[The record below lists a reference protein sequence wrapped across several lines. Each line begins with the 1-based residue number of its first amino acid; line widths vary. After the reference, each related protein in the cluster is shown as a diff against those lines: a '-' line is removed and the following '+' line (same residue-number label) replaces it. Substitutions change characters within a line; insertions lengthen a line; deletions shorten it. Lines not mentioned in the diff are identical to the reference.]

1 MIKISKRLKLLGD
14 ITPDNSSI
22 VDIGCD
28 HAILDIYL
36 SEVKNNIK
44 IIASDINKNA
54 LNMAI
59 KNINKYGKTNIIKT
73 VLSDGLN
80 NIDTKDVDVIII
92 SGLGTS
98 TITNIL
104 NNSKIKNINTI
115 ILQSNNHQETLRR
128 EVTKL
133 GFYIE
138 EEYII
143 KDNNI
148 YYVIIKFQ
156 RGKKTY
162 TNLEYKY
169 GPVLLKERPS
179 TFIEYL
185 NVLKSKN
192 KNILKEIPESNT
204 KEINKIKEDIKQIEE
219 IIN

>member
-1 MIKISKRLKLLGD
+1 MIKISNRLKLLGD

-115 ILQSNNHQETLRR
+115 ILQSNNHLETLRR

-156 RGKKTY
+156 RGEKTY

>member
-1 MIKISKRLKLLGD
+1 MIKISNRLKLLGD

-22 VDIGCD
+22 ADIGCD

-73 VLSDGLN
+73 ILSDGLN
-80 NIDTKDVDVIII
+80 NIDTTNVDVIII

-115 ILQSNNHQETLRR
+115 ILQSNNHLEILRR

-143 KDNNI
+143 KENNI

-179 TFIEYL
+179 TFMEYL

-192 KNILKEIPESNT
+192 KNILKEIPQSNT